1 MRLKDRVA
9 IITGAAQGIGKATA
23 ALFHRE
29 GAKLVLCDMDLA
41 TLEAAAKEIAP
52 NADHIRCFA
61 CNVSKKEDCESVVA
75 KTMESF
81 GKVDIL
87 VNNAGITRDN
97 LVLRMKEEEWDAVIN
112 VNLKGAFYFI
122 KAVIHPMF
130 KARYGRIVNLAS
142 VVGQYGNPG
151 QANYA
156 ASKGGLIS
164 MTKSMAKEFAPRNVL
179 CNCVAPG
186 FVRTRL
192 TEVLPEE
199 IKKQFMSMT
208 ALARFAEPE
217 EIAKVCLFLSSDDC
231 SYMTG
236 QVLGVNGGLYM

>member
-1 MRLKDRVA
+1 MRLNNRVA

-23 ALFHRE
+23 KLFHQE
-29 GAKLVLCDMDLA
+29 GARVILCDTDQAM
-41 TLEAAAKEIAP
+41 LETTAKEITSER
-52 NADHIRCFA
+52 DGVTTFV
-61 CNVSKKEDCESVVA
+61 CNVAKREDCENVVT

-81 GKVDIL
+81 GKIDIL

-97 LVLRMKEEEWDAVIN
+97 LVLRMKEEEWDAVLN
-112 VNLKGAFYFI
+112 VNLKGIFYFI
-122 KAVIHPMF
+122 KAVIRPMF

-156 ASKGGLIS
+156 ASKGGVMA
-164 MTKSMAKEFAPRNVL
+164 MTKSMAKEFASRNVL
-179 CNCVAPG
+179 CNAIAPG

-192 TEVLPEE
+192 TDVLPKE
-199 IKKQFMSMT
+199 IKERFMT
-208 ALARFAEPE
+208 WTPLARFAEPD
-217 EIAKVCLFLSSDDC
+217 EIAKVCLFLSGDDC